1 MPAQLED
8 AGISQVE
15 RELAHLRD
23 QTTAPG
29 EAPDLRMSTMTH
41 LAWVPEEWY
50 EAAISTLHGMGERHP
65 SRTIL
70 LVPQPDAGESRI
82 DAELDLE
89 RYPLENVGRQVC
101 AEVVIL
107 TLKGERAQAPAS
119 VVRPLLIADLPV
131 FLRWRGEPP
140 WTTPPLEQLVDLVER
155 LVVNSAEWD
164 DLPYAYGKLAR
175 LFDRTTVSDLAWA
188 RSLGW
193 RRSIARLWPGIAD
206 ATKLHVRGPF
216 AVALL
221 LQAWLSTRLGS
232 EIDLEHTAADE
243 IESISIDGE
252 EVAPPY
258 GELPS
263 QSQLLADE
271 LDHYARDPVYEE
283 AVAATLR

>member
-1 MPAQLED
+1 
-8 AGISQVE
+8 
-15 RELAHLRD
+15 
-23 QTTAPG
+23 
-29 EAPDLRMSTMTH
+29 
-41 LAWVPEEWY
+41 
-50 EAAISTLHGMGERHP
+50 MGERHP

-107 TLKGERAQAPAS
+107 SLKGERAQAPAS

-140 WTTPPLEQLVDLVER
+140 WSTPPLEQLVDLVDR

-164 DLPYAYGKLAR
+164 DLPFAYGKLVK
-175 LFDRTTVSDLAWA
+175 LFDRASISDLAWA

-193 RRSIARLWPGIAD
+193 RRSIAQMWPAISD
-206 ATKLHVRGPF
+206 ATKLRVRGPL
-216 AVALL
+216 ASALL
-221 LQAWLSTRLGS
+221 LQGWLRARLGN
-232 EIDLEHTAADE
+232 EIDLQHTDTGEE

-252 EVAPPY
+252 EVEAPH
-258 GELPS
+258 GEPPTPS
-263 QSQLLADE
+263 ELLADE
-271 LDHYARDPVYEE
+271 LDHYSRDPVYEQ
-283 AVAATLR
+283 AVAATVR